1 MKPGNLIKFI
11 DESLV
16 EVVGLV
22 LEGNPLDGY
31 RILVDDKVL
40 VVLEIF
46 QAELVAE

>member
-22 LEGNPLDGY
+22 LAGNPLDGY
-31 RILVDDKVL
+31 RILADDKVL

-46 QAELVAE
+46 RVELLAE